1 MVSQALNQNP
11 VRAGDDISLDQ
22 IKKVMEILRHATNA
36 SLPRPQSEL
45 EGRWLRLEAFTQKH
59 KRKPI
64 WLGLAFILIVL
75 AFYFSQPYLGHSA
88 ALIALTLASPLEF
101 AAMFL
106 LMCDMLL
113 IIPTIKQFRSDPFQF
128 VLKQIEFTARFD
140 LKVVQELEECSVQAV
155 QYVAKHYQYHRISLE
170 RRGATLSGSVDK
182 IGLFPAIAALVVLWN
197 TLSPITSAPWPL
209 GLATIILI
217 FHLLNLYFFG
227 LQQRMDRIIATL
239 ESSIATRPK

>member
-1 MVSQALNQNP
+1 MISQTLNQDP
-11 VRAGDDISLDQ
+11 VCASDNISVDQ
-22 IKKVMEILRHATNA
+22 IKKVMDILRHATNA
-36 SLPRPQSEL
+36 GLPRPQSEL
-45 EGRWLRLEAFTQKH
+45 EGGWLRLEGFTHKH

-64 WLGLAFILIVL
+64 WLSLAFILIVL
-75 AFYFSQPYLGHSA
+75 TFYFLQPYLGHVSG
-88 ALIALTLASPLEF
+88 LIVVTLASPLEF

-113 IIPTIKQFRSDPFQF
+113 IIPTIKQLRSDPFQF
-128 VLKQIEFTARFD
+128 VLKQVEFTASFD
-140 LKVVQELEECSVQAV
+140 LKVIQELEECSVQAV

-197 TLSPITSAPWPL
+197 TLSPVTSFPWPL
-209 GLATIILI
+209 GLAAIILI

-227 LQQRMDRIIATL
+227 LQQRMDRVIATL
-239 ESSIATRPK
+239 EASIATRPK